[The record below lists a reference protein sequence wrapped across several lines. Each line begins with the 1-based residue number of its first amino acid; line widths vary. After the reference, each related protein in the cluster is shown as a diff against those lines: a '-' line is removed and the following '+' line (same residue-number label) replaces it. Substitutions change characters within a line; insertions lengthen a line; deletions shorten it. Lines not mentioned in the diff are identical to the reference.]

1 MAWHDTWAQM
11 KQKPKPSKTAKKA
24 PKPKKGTTDGLA
36 DRRRS

>member
-11 KQKPKPSKTAKKA
+11 KQKPKPKTAKKA

-36 DRRRS
+36 DRRR